1 MSVEPKSELFHRLFL
16 VEVHVLSPRVVCADG
31 VLHERLS
38 AGLLACLCFRFQVM
52 QADRSGFFALS
63 VRDLDVPWARRIDDF
78 SEGLRQRYV
87 RRHLIHGDVP
97 IDIHHAAT
105 QAKARKEAPPG
116 VPRRATPG
124 MPRPP
129 KKNQKRLRKMSF
141 LSHAIKTHTDMRQ
154 MRPTQ
159 ALQCAHYH
167 NLQLRKSENKNET
180 NCQNVNL
187 SNKQAKDT
195 EDS

>member
-1 MSVEPKSELFHRLFL
+1 MSVEPESELFHRLFL

-38 AGLLACLCFRFQVM
+38 AGLLARLRFRFQVM
-52 QADRSGFFALS
+52 QADRSGLFTLS
-63 VRDLDVPWARRIDDF
+63 VRDLDVHSVRRIDDF

-97 IDIHHAAT
+97 IHIHLATT
-105 QAKARKEAPPG
+105 QANARKEAPPG
-116 VPRRATPG
+116 VPSRATPG

-129 KKNQKRLRKMSF
+129 NKNQKRLRKMRF

-154 MRPTQ
+154 TRPTQ
-159 ALQCAHYH
+159 ALQCAHSH
-167 NLQLRKSENKNET
+167 KVRLDKKRKQK
-180 NCQNVNL
+180 
-187 SNKQAKDT
+187 
-195 EDS
+195 